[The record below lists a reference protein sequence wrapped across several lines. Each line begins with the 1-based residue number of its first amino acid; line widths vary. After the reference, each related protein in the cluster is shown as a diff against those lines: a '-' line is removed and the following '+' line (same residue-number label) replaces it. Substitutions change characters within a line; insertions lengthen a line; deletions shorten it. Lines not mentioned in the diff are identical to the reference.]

1 MKYLLILLLT
11 MFPLTSFTLAKTNEH
26 LFVISGVIVNS
37 DTNIKMKNFINII
50 SKKTGYK
57 LKPFYVNSYDR
68 LSKTLR
74 DNPYALAWTCG
85 LPYVQD
91 SIKDNQQLVAVPL
104 YKGKPT
110 YSSLIISRKD
120 NKKQNLIDFRNNIFA
135 YSDIRSN
142 SGYLAPS
149 VLLKKH
155 GLNIKNFFRVKI
167 PTGTHEAAIEAVS
180 NGLADVAAIDEY
192 VWDEYVRTRSHITK
206 KLHIIE
212 KTGPF
217 PFTPIVVGSG
227 VTNDVLNK
235 IKKSL
240 IELTPTEL
248 ESFKNDFHMDG
259 FILKDPSFYDPIKKM
274 LHYINEE

>member
-1 MKYLLILLLT
+1 MKYLLLLLLT
-11 MFPLTSFTLAKTNEH
+11 MFPLASFTLAKTNEH

-57 LKPFYVNSYDR
+57 LRPFYVNSYDR

-85 LPYVQD
+85 LPYIQD
-91 SIKDNQQLVAVPL
+91 SIKDKQQLVAVPL
-104 YKGKPT
+104 YKGKPS

-120 NKKQNLIDFRNNIFA
+120 NLNQNLLDFKNNIFA

-192 VWDEYVRTRSHITK
+192 VWDEYVRTRLHITK
-206 KLHIIE
+206 ELHIIE

-217 PFTPIVVGSG
+217 PFTPIVAGSG
-227 VTNDVLNK
+227 VTKDVLNK

-240 IELTPTEL
+240 IELTPIEL
-248 ESFKNDFHMDG
+248 NSFKNDFHMDG
-259 FILKDPSFYDPIKKM
+259 FILKDPSFYNPIKKM